1 MPHIRRIFHVPP
13 ALEDLFVA
21 DLWEEGTLGVVSTAE
36 PDGRLR
42 LEAWFDQ
49 GSPAWEPGGW
59 AERGVRFSGGGPGGG
74 EGGRGGRARARGAAP
89 GGGPGGWGGGRGAF
103 LGRGPGDRAGLDRRL
118 AGAGAA
124 VRH

>member
-59 AERGVRFSGGGPGGG
+59 AERGVRFSGGGPVIEQDWIAGWRAQAQPFVI
-74 EGGRGGRARARGAAP
+74 GRTF
-89 GGGPGGWGGGRGAF
+89 F
-103 LGRGPGDRAGLDRRL
+103 LDPREPEDELPEVPDG
-118 AGAGAA
+118 
-124 VRH
+124 